1 MNLTLSVNQPE
12 EIVNLIAH
20 LDQKK
25 EGVCQVYVLQEG
37 VTAIKV
43 TVKMVES
50 FLITL
55 VSDKYYLIAYYSTK
69 PEAGSDHGQVSTL
82 HMMPPS
88 HSHGIDFGAQRTT
101 EVLFFVMDAALPEM
115 IPFRSQT
122 SAFELPIGA
131 ESHQLIDRLFHSSD
145 GSEITTKSI
154 LYSFLVGL
162 LLGIDTPPTASSIP
176 RQSRNSRDLQKV
188 QLVASLIVKDFSVAI
203 PSIAELALKVNMSKS
218 KLKLVFARV
227 YNKSLYGYYMDMRFE
242 YAKRLLASKEY
253 RVNEVSTMVGY
264 ENVTKF
270 VETFRKR
277 FGTTPKRFGQV

>member
-1 MNLTLSVNQPE
+1 MNLTLHVNQPE

-20 LDQKK
+20 LDQQK
-25 EGVCQVYVLQEG
+25 EAVCQVFTLQEG

-43 TVKMVES
+43 SVKMVES

-55 VSDKYYLIAYYSTK
+55 VSNKHYLIAYCSTK
-69 PEAGSDHGQVSTL
+69 PEAGSDYSQAPTL
-82 HMMPPS
+82 HVMPPS
-88 HSHGIDFGAQRTT
+88 QSHGIGFGAQQTT
-101 EVLFFVMDAALPEM
+101 EALFFVMDGSLPEM
-115 IPFRSQT
+115 AQFKSQT
-122 SAFELPIGA
+122 STFELPFGV
-131 ESHQLIDRLFHSSD
+131 ESLQLIDCLFRSSD
-145 GSEITTKSI
+145 ASEMVTKSI

-162 LLGIDTPPTASSIP
+162 LSGIDTPTTAMGVLH
-176 RQSRNSRDLQKV
+176 QSKNAPDIQKV

-203 PSIAELALKVNMSKS
+203 PSVAELALKVNMSKS
-218 KLKLVFARV
+218 KLKLGFVRV
-227 YNKSLYGYYMDMRFE
+227 YNKSPYGYYMDMRFE
-242 YAKRLLASKEY
+242 YAKQLLTSKEY